1 MTLKELSKTT
11 QFVKNFKQEFS
22 YLKIGEEMRY
32 DLDWFNVGNYSISI
46 HTGVSTISSECM
58 NKISKFLNDNYLSW
72 FLGIG
77 LDEITIH
84 VQ

>member
-32 DLDWFNVGNYSISI
+32 DLDCFNDGQYSITI
-46 HTGVSTISSECM
+46 HAGVSVICSECM
-58 NKISKFLNDNYLSW
+58 NKISKFLNDNYLLW
-72 FLGIG
+72 FIGIG
-77 LDEITIH
+77 LDEIKIQ